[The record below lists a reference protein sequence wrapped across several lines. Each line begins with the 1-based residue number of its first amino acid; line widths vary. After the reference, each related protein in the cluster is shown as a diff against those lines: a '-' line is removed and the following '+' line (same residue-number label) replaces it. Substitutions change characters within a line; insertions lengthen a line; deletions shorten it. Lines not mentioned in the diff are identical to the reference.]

1 MEVQII
7 NHKSTWLNEV
17 QSLGD
22 TASGT
27 VGFLAR
33 EVYSDYA
40 RKGHILVAIDG
51 EQLLAYTMF
60 RFKKNSIVIV
70 HLCVDPKYRG
80 QGIPSKMLDYL
91 IDQNKEYV
99 SHIQLACR
107 RDYKLEKFWQKLG
120 FSAVAEK
127 PGRATK
133 DRTILTIWVRENPNC
148 TDLFASL
155 AGADTGKALVV
166 LDTNIVIDLCD
177 GDNNESNYLLQ
188 SYLGTYAEFRIT
200 KYVVNEINQSNDP
213 AVRNKHR
220 DYAKEHYPTLE
231 NVDEELF
238 QKVKA
243 ALLEKRNAIENSNMW
258 YDIVHIAQAVAAGAE
273 VFVTRDGGWLNN
285 EFSEYIEK
293 QYGLRIMSPG
303 EFINSIDELNSPFD
317 YSPLKLAG
325 LGLEYSK
332 MQSSDFSATVSTFF
346 QSYGLKKTAFEQKLR
361 QWIGSPD
368 QYTVLLIKTKDAP
381 VCLIA
386 YCIQNDVMRVETLMI
401 NTGKIKP
408 SLQSTFVKRIAFK
421 LLDDAHKGNAQGIKI
436 SKEGLDGDICGGLRD
451 CGFFDDEDCLLR
463 IIKAEV
469 VHAKELKVVKTLPAD
484 SPLNLAINRFRNDQC
499 AGTISPE
506 QVVSLEKAMWPMKLS
521 DTNIPC
527 FIVPI
532 KADYAVQLFDENLYN
547 QEFNLFEND
556 KPEPALSIENA
567 YFKTE
572 KHSVPQA
579 PARILWYVSSSNY
592 IGTPAIRACSY
603 LDRIEKGTAKE
614 LFEKYKRLGVLEWR
628 DLQKLSQKGDVATYV
643 FSYTELFENP
653 IGLDEIRRIIAK
665 PRATFQS
672 FCTIDEKT
680 FLHIYQAGSQGEKH
694 AR

>member
-1 MEVQII
+1 MEIQII
-7 NHKSTWLNEV
+7 NQKSKWLTAV
-17 QSLGD
+17 QNLGD
-22 TASGT
+22 TASST

-40 RKGHILVAIDG
+40 RQGHIIVAIEG

-60 RFKKNSIVIV
+60 RFKKNSIVIA
-70 HLCVDPKYRG
+70 HLCVDPKCRG
-80 QGIPSKMLDYL
+80 RGIPAKMIDWL
-91 IDQNKEYV
+91 IDQNREYI

-107 RDYKLEKFWQKLG
+107 RDYNLDNFWQKLG

-127 PGRATK
+127 AGRATK

-148 TDLFASL
+148 KDLFASL

-238 QKVKA
+238 QRAKA
-243 ALLEKRNAIENSNMW
+243 ALLEKRNAAENSNMW
-258 YDIVHIAQAVAAGAE
+258 YDIVHIAQAIAAGAE

-285 EFSEYIEK
+285 EFSEYVEQ
-293 QYGLRIMSPG
+293 QYGLRVLSPG
-303 EFINSIDELNSPFD
+303 EFINSIDELNSPSE
-317 YSPLKLAG
+317 YSPMKLAG
-325 LGLEYSK
+325 LSLEYSK
-332 MQSSDFSATVSTFF
+332 MQSSDFSATVSAFF
-346 QSYGLKKTAFEQKLR
+346 QRYGVKKTEFEKKLR

-368 QYTVLLIKTKDAP
+368 QYSVLLIKTKDAP
-381 VCLIA
+381 VCLIT
-386 YCIQNDVMRVETLMI
+386 YKIENNIMGVETLMI

-436 SKEGLDGDICGGLRD
+436 NKEGLTEDVYSSLRD
-451 CGFFDDEDCLLR
+451 CGFFDDGDCLLR
-463 IIKAEV
+463 VIKTEV
-469 VHAKELKVVKTLPAD
+469 LQAKNLQGVNTLPVD
-484 SPLNLAINRFRNDQC
+484 SPLNLAIEQFRNDQRT
-499 AGTISPE
+499 GTFAPE
-506 QVVSLEKAMWPMKLS
+506 QVVSLEKAMWPIKLS

-527 FIVPI
+527 FVVPI
-532 KADYAVQLFDENLYN
+532 RAGYAVQLFDEKLYN
-547 QEFNLFEND
+547 QEFSLFEND

-572 KHSVPQA
+572 KLSVPQA

-628 DLQKLSQKGDVATYV
+628 DLKKLSEKGNVATYV
-643 FSYTELFENP
+643 FSYTELFDNP
-653 IGLDEIRRIIAK
+653 VGLDEARRLMAK
-665 PRATFQS
+665 PKETFQS
-672 FCTIDEKT
+672 FCTIDEET
-680 FLHIYQAGSQGEKH
+680 FLRIYQAGIQGENH